1 MSLAFST
8 ASRNIARS
16 ALRVQRSS
24 TSYPGYRIS
33 LRPTT
38 ALHARNYG
46 SVAADAAEA
55 VHQNAITNPDP
66 SENSKSAAF
75 IREYEPYS
83 LTTYARP
90 GLILAHGKGCYI
102 WDVEGRKYLDFTAG
116 IAVNALGY
124 GDEELSKILYEQSL
138 NMIHSSNL
146 YYNEWTGPLCKLL
159 VERTLA
165 TKGMQ
170 SASRV
175 FVSNSGSEANEAA
188 LKFARKYGKASR
200 GGGDDKYEV
209 VSFYNSFH
217 GRTMGSLSATP
228 NPKYQKPFAPLVPGF
243 RYARYNDIA
252 GLDVITK
259 NTCAVII
266 EPIQG
271 EGGVYVATPEFI
283 TALRKKCDEVDAVL
297 IFDEIQC
304 GLGRSGFLW
313 AHEAFPAEAQPDILT
328 MAKAL
333 GNGIPIGAAMVSE
346 RIAQAVKIGDHGT
359 TFGGNPLATRVAHY
373 VVDKLSTREFLDDVK
388 HKAELFRAGLEQLKE
403 KYPSVVTEIRGTGL
417 IWGVQLNREPNAV
430 VDAARLRG
438 LLVIT
443 AGTNTIRIVP
453 PLVVKE
459 EEILQGIE
467 ILDDAIAS
475 L

>member
-1 MSLAFST
+1 MSSALST
-8 ASRNIARS
+8 ASRNIARG
-16 ALRVQRSS
+16 AIRAARPS
-24 TSYPGYRIS
+24 TSYSGCRIS
-33 LRPTT
+33 PTST
-38 ALHARNYG
+38 ALHPRNYA
-46 SVAADAAEA
+46 SAAADAVEP
-55 VHQNAITNPDP
+55 VHQNAITNRDP

-75 IREYEPYS
+75 VREYEPYC

-90 GLILAHGKGCYI
+90 GLVLSSGKGCYI
-102 WDVEGRKYLDFTAG
+102 WDIEGQKYLDFTAG
-116 IAVNALGY
+116 IAVNALGH
-124 GDEELSKILYEQSL
+124 GNEELSKILYEQSL
-138 NMIHSSNL
+138 KMIHTSNL

-188 LKFARKYGKASR
+188 LKFARKYGKLTP
-200 GGGDDKYEV
+200 GGGEHKYEV

-228 NPKYQKPFAPLVPGF
+228 NQKYQKPFAPMVPGF
-243 RYARYNDIA
+243 KYAKFNDID
-252 GLDVITK
+252 GLDIITK
-259 NTCAVII
+259 DTCAVII

-271 EGGVYVATPEFI
+271 EGGVYFATPEFI

-297 IFDEIQC
+297 IFDEIQS
-304 GLGRSGFLW
+304 GLGRSGYLW

-328 MAKAL
+328 TAKAL
-333 GNGIPIGAAMVSE
+333 GSGIPIGAAMVSE
-346 RIAQAVKIGDHGT
+346 RIAQAIKIGDHGT

-373 VVDKLSTREFLDDVK
+373 VVDKLSNPEFLDEVK
-388 HKAELFRAGLEQLKE
+388 HKAELFRSGLEQLKE
-403 KYPSVVTEIRGTGL
+403 KYPSVITEIRGTGL
-417 IWGVQLNREPNAV
+417 IWGVQLNRDPNAI

-443 AGTNTIRIVP
+443 AGNNTVRIVP
-453 PLVVKE
+453 PLIVKE
-459 EEILQGIE
+459 EEILEGIE
-467 ILDDAIAS
+467 ILDTAFAS

>member
-1 MSLAFST
+1 MSSTLGTSSRILARGGSL
-8 ASRNIARS
+8 RVARS
-16 ALRVQRSS
+16 FLSH
-24 TSYPGYRIS
+24 SYTGYRIPLTGS
-33 LRPTT
+33 
-38 ALHARNYG
+38 HGRNYA
-46 SVAADAAEA
+46 SAAH
-55 VHQNAITNPDP
+55 VHQDSKTHSDP
-66 SENSKSAAF
+66 SETSKSADF
-75 IREYEPYS
+75 VREYEPYC

-90 GLILAHGKGCYI
+90 GLILSHGKGCHI
-102 WDVEGRKYLDFTAG
+102 WDVEGQKYLDFTAG
-116 IAVNALGY
+116 IAVNALGH
-124 GDEELSKILYEQSL
+124 GDEELAKIYYEQSL
-138 NMIHSSNL
+138 KMIHTSNL

-159 VERTLA
+159 IERTLA

-175 FVSNSGSEANEAA
+175 FIANSGTEANEAA
-188 LKFARKYGKASR
+188 LKFARKYGKLSP
-200 GGGDDKYEV
+200 GGAQDKYEV

-228 NPKYQKPFAPLVPGF
+228 NPKYQKPFGPMVPGF
-243 RYARYNDIA
+243 KYATYNDID
-252 GLDVITK
+252 GLDIITK

-271 EGGVYVATPEFI
+271 EGGVNFATPEFM
-283 TALRKKCDEVDAVL
+283 TAVRKKCDQVDAVL
-297 IFDEIQC
+297 IFDEIQS
-304 GLGRSGFLW
+304 GLGRSGYLW

-346 RIAQAVKIGDHGT
+346 RIAEAIKIGDHGT

-373 VVDKLSTREFLDDVK
+373 VVDKLSTPTFLDQVK
-388 HKAELFRAGLEQLKE
+388 HKGEIFRSGLERLKE
-403 KYPSVVTEIRGTGL
+403 KYASVITEIRGTGL
-417 IWGVQLNREPNAV
+417 IWGIQLNRDPNPI

-443 AGTNTIRIVP
+443 AGNNTVRIVP
-453 PLVVKE
+453 PLVVTE
-459 EEILQGIE
+459 QEILEGIE
-467 ILDDAIAS
+467 ILNSAFAS